1 MKKILLILI
10 LVVSCN
16 SDKKVKPIVCIDLI
30 QYYEPPR
37 HNMTQSSILID
48 IEVKDSSLSKKL
60 ESGQLKGIVFSSK
73 KKEDRVFLYTDL
85 FKPPI
90 KKENKFS
97 FVIRTNYFRPNISDI
112 KNHKKRE
119 WESDEVLKALNGDI
133 GLVFDK
139 DTILAKSCLD
149 KKMIIQMINE

>member
-10 LVVSCN
+10 FVTSCN
-16 SDKKVKPIVCIDLI
+16 SDKSVQPTVCIDLI
-30 QYYEPPR
+30 RYYEPPKR
-37 HNMTQSSILID
+37 NMNQPSVAITIK
-48 IEVKDSSLSKKL
+48 VNDSSVCKRL
-60 ESGQLKGIVFSSK
+60 ERGELKHLIIYSI
-73 KKEDRVFLYTDL
+73 KKEDRNRFFYSNWDS
-85 FKPPI
+85 PI
-90 KKENKFS
+90 RDGNNFS
-97 FVIRTNYFRPNISDI
+97 FVIWINYFMSNVTYM